1 MILVDATVI
10 ILVAEDSPTEKMST
24 LIIQSLNFNL
34 WLEVTYRQWRLL
46 PFTAFLLVCIL
57 GACWSLAQSRQL
69 TCFISHTV
77 LMQVSGNVKYNS
89 IFYFYFFKLLEKFQV
104 LMYCAITVTSSVV
117 WGRSLPAMDVVTGRI
132 FLTPATW
139 WLMHDRA
146 YEMNLS
152 VIVGFIKKVRD
163 PTLHWKHPNCLYL
176 DSMHC
181 DPKANSMK

>member
-10 ILVAEDSPTEKMST
+10 ILLAEDSPTEKKST

-57 GACWSLAQSRQL
+57 GACWSLVQSRQL

-89 IFYFYFFKLLEKFQV
+89 IFFFKLLEKFQV
-104 LMYCAITVTSSVV
+104 LMHCVVTMTSLAV
-117 WGRSLPAMDVVTGRI
+117 WGRSLLAMDVVTGKI
-132 FLTPATW
+132 FINSCHP
-139 WLMHDRA
+139 
-146 YEMNLS
+146 
-152 VIVGFIKKVRD
+152 VINA
-163 PTLHWKHPNCLYL
+163 W
-176 DSMHC
+176 
-181 DPKANSMK
+181 